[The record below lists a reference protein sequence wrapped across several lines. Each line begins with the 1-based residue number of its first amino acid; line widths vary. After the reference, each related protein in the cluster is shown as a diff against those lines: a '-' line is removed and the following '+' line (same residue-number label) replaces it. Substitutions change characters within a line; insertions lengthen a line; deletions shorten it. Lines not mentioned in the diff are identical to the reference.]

1 MTKINKEQEPSLNT
15 LNRVLNGTLDIRNEY
30 IIAYE
35 GELPRLAVYLI
46 QHDIPFEFSTKGRQI
61 KIPIE
66 NVHIESNEIENNI
79 T

>member
-1 MTKINKEQEPSLNT
+1 MTELSSEEFEPSLNT

-35 GELPRLAVYLI
+35 GELPRLAIYLI
-46 QHDIPFEFSTKGRQI
+46 QHDIPFVFSTKGRQI

-66 NVHIESNEIENNI
+66 NIHIETVDEKE
-79 T
+79 